1 MDFVGVRVN
10 EGPVYRQGGTG
21 LVNIEPI
28 RHDGCCLEHI
38 LLCVCVCVCVWCVCV
53 SVWVVGVWVCRV
65 AGWVEEGRLSR
76 A

>member
-38 LLCVCVCVCVWCVCV
+38 LLCVCVCGVCVP
-53 SVWVVGVWVCRV
+53 VWVVRVWVCRV

>member
-1 MDFVGVRVN
+1 MVVVSNTFCYVF
-10 EGPVYRQGGTG
+10 
-21 LVNIEPI
+21 
-28 RHDGCCLEHI
+28 
-38 LLCVCVCVCVWCVCV
+38 VCVCVVCVCV

>member
-1 MDFVGVRVN
+1 MMVVVSNTFYYVF
-10 EGPVYRQGGTG
+10 
-21 LVNIEPI
+21 
-28 RHDGCCLEHI
+28 
-38 LLCVCVCVCVWCVCV
+38 VCVCVCVV

>member
-1 MDFVGVRVN
+1 MMVVVSNTFYYVF
-10 EGPVYRQGGTG
+10 
-21 LVNIEPI
+21 
-28 RHDGCCLEHI
+28 
-38 LLCVCVCVCVWCVCV
+38 VCVV

>member
-28 RHDGCCLEHI
+28 RRDGCCLEHI
-38 LLCVCVCVCVWCVCV
+38 LLCVCVCVCGVCVCV
-53 SVWVVGVWVCRV
+53 CVGGGCVGVSG
-65 AGWVEEGRLSR
+65 GWVGGRLSE
-76 A
+76 

>member
-28 RHDGCCLEHI
+28 RRDGCCLEHI
-38 LLCVCVCVCVWCVCV
+38 LLCVCVCVCVGGGC
-53 SVWVVGVWVCRV
+53 VGV
-65 AGWVEEGRLSR
+65 
-76 A
+76 

>member
-38 LLCVCVCVCVWCVCV
+38 LLCVCVCVCGVCVCV
-53 SVWVVGVWVCRV
+53 CVGGGCV
-65 AGWVEEGRLSR
+65 AV
-76 A
+76 